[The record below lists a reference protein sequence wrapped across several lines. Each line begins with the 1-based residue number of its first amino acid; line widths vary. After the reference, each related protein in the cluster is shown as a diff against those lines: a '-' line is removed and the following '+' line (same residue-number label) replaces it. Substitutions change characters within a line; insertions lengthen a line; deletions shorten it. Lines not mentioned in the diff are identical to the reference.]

1 MSKASDALAAR
12 AARAAARLQ
21 TSEPTA
27 VEGPSVAPRAQPVR
41 ITVDLAPI
49 THQDLL
55 DRCRQFAIRLQVPKV
70 PAASVIRALLVQ
82 LGDDP
87 ALVERVMPD
96 VLRDVQE
103 NRRRK

>member
-12 AARAAARLQ
+12 AARAAARLH
-21 TSEPTA
+21 SPEPA
-27 VEGPSVAPRAQPVR
+27 VEAPSVAPRAQPVR

-55 DRCRQFAIRLQVPKV
+55 DRCRQFAIKLQVPKV
-70 PAASVIRALLVQ
+70 PAASIIRALLVQ

-87 ALVERVMPD
+87 ALVERVLPD